1 MPLLN
6 QMAQHTWYVS
16 SLENYHMKVKNFI
29 LKLHHSLGIVHHF
42 GMLLGARA
50 HFLCPGNSDNH
61 LMKDGTGHTADKT
74 ALDMG
79 QGLNSCLLL

>member
-1 MPLLN
+1 M
-6 QMAQHTWYVS
+6 
-16 SLENYHMKVKNFI
+16 EVKNYV

-74 ALDMG
+74 AFNMG
-79 QGLNSCLLL
+79 QGLNS